1 MQVPLPNTSLVAQQ
15 QPGVGVVLI
24 VAQLTSMAFI
34 AEGSRVRRQA
44 AKEQHFLVTSLISN
58 GALTYV

>member
-1 MQVPLPNTSLVAQQ
+1 MWARHMQLQVPLANTSLVAQ
-15 QPGVGVVLI
+15 
-24 VAQLTSMAFI
+24 LTTMAFI
-34 AEGSRVRRQA
+34 AEGSRVRRQV